1 MDALDKLIQL
11 ANLSGALDL
20 RCLLSGPLELDHA
33 PAPAGEAV
41 YHVVL
46 DGACTVLRPGHAPLE
61 LAAGDIF
68 VLPRGDAHVL
78 SIEARNA
85 GAVRAEVQAKV
96 QADVEK
102 RDNGAVIVKSNCS
115 ERDPV
120 VDLLCGR
127 FLYAPRALLVD
138 VLPDVVHVSF
148 SRTSAPYLD
157 PLVQT
162 MRREAEDAQLGAPSI
177 VTALSTALFTMVL
190 RAWLASQPSLAG
202 VLGLL
207 SNRRLGASIIAM
219 LERPAEPWTLE
230 MLARE
235 AAMSRAT
242 FMRAFS
248 AHSESSPLALLSHV
262 RMQLA
267 STMLT
272 RTRKSIADV
281 AADVGYQSEA
291 AFSKRFKELYG
302 VAPGR
307 FRQANAIT

>member
-46 DGACTVLRPGHAPLE
+46 EGACTVLRPGHAPLE
-61 LAAGDIF
+61 LGAGDIF

-78 SIEARNA
+78 SVEAREA
-85 GAVRAEVQAKV
+85 GAVRAEAQAEV
-96 QADVEK
+96 AK
-102 RDNGAVIVKSNCS
+102 RHNGTVIVKSNCS
-115 ERDPV
+115 ECDPA

-127 FLYAPRALLVD
+127 FLYAPRALLVE

-190 RAWLASQPSLAG
+190 RAWLASQPSLPG

-207 SNRRLGASIIAM
+207 ANRRLGASIIAM

-230 MLARE
+230 MLAKE

-242 FMRAFS
+242 FMRAFA

-307 FRQANAIT
+307 FRQANGIT

>member
-46 DGACTVLRPGHAPLE
+46 DGACAILRPGHAPLE
-61 LAAGDIF
+61 LRAGDIF

-78 SIEARNA
+78 SIEARDA
-85 GAVRAEVQAKV
+85 GALRVEANG
-96 QADVEK
+96 DVEK

-115 ERDPV
+115 ERDPA

-230 MLARE
+230 MLAKE

-307 FRQANAIT
+307 FRQANGIT

>member
-46 DGACTVLRPGHAPLE
+46 DGECTVLRRGQTPLE
-61 LAAGDIF
+61 LKAGDIF
-68 VLPRGDAHVL
+68 FLPRGDAHVL
-78 SIEARNA
+78 SVRACAAGPTA
-85 GAVRAEVQAKV
+85 GAMQA
-96 QADVEK
+96 
-102 RDNGAVIVKSNCS
+102 RDNGAVTVRSNCG
-115 ERDPV
+115 EVAPG

-127 FLYAPRALLVD
+127 FLYAPRALLID
-138 VLPDVVHVSF
+138 VLPDVVYVSF
-148 SRTSAPYLD
+148 SNASAPYLA

-162 MRREAEDAQLGAPSI
+162 MRREAEDSQLGAPSI

-190 RAWLASQPSLAG
+190 RAWLAGQPSLAG

-207 SNRRLGASIIAM
+207 ANRRLGASIIAM

-230 MLARE
+230 MLAKE

-248 AHSESSPLALLSHV
+248 AHSDSSPLALLSHV

-272 RTRKSIADV
+272 HTKKSIADV
-281 AADVGYQSEA
+281 AAEVGYQSEA

-302 VAPGR
+302 IAPGK
-307 FRQANAIT
+307 FRTENGLM

>member
-11 ANLSGALDL
+11 ASLSGALDL

-46 DGACTVLRPGHAPLE
+46 DGACTVLRKGQAPRE
-61 LAAGDIF
+61 LRAGDIF
-68 VLPRGDAHVL
+68 FLPRGDAHVL
-78 SIEARNA
+78 SIQPRESDATTA
-85 GAVRAEVQAKV
+85 TEM
-96 QADVEK
+96 ETSH
-102 RDNGAVIVKSNCS
+102 NGAVTVETNCGGK
-115 ERDPV
+115 PPG

-127 FLYAPRALLVD
+127 FLYAPRALLID

-148 SRTSAPYLD
+148 TNASAPYLP

-162 MRREAEDAQLGAPSI
+162 MRREAEEAQLGAPSI

-190 RAWLASQPSLAG
+190 RAWLAEQPSLAG

-207 SNRRLGASIIAM
+207 ANRRLGASIIAM

-230 MLARE
+230 MLAKE

-248 AHSESSPLALLSHV
+248 AHSDSSPLALLSHV

-272 RTRKSIADV
+272 HTKKSIADV

-307 FRQANAIT
+307 FRQANGLS

>member
-11 ANLSGALDL
+11 ANLNGALDL
-20 RCLLSGPLELDHA
+20 RCLLSGPLELDHD
-33 PAPAGEAV
+33 PAPAGESL

-46 DGACTVLRPGHAPLE
+46 DGACTVLRQGHAPLE
-61 LAAGDIF
+61 LKAGDIF
-68 VLPRGDAHVL
+68 LLPRGDSHVV
-78 SIEARNA
+78 SIKPR
-85 GAVRAEVQAKV
+85 K
-96 QADVEK
+96 ADAAATPVEK
-102 RDNGAVIVKSNCS
+102 HYNGAVTVKSNCGGQ
-115 ERDPV
+115 PPG
-120 VDLLCGR
+120 VDMLCGR
-127 FLYAPRALLVD
+127 FLYAPRALLID

-148 SRTSAPYLD
+148 SRASAPYLE

-162 MRREAEDAQLGAPSI
+162 MRREADEAQLGAPSI

-190 RAWLASQPSLAG
+190 RAWLAEQPSLAG
-202 VLGLL
+202 VLALL
-207 SNRRLGASIIAM
+207 ANRRLGASIIAM

-248 AHSESSPLALLSHV
+248 AHSDSSPLALLSHV

-272 RTRKSIADV
+272 HTKKSIADV

-302 VAPGR
+302 VAPGK
-307 FRQANAIT
+307 FRAVNGLG

>member
-33 PAPAGEAV
+33 LAPVGEAV

-78 SIEARNA
+78 SVEARNA
-85 GAVRAEVQAKV
+85 SAVRVEAQAE
-96 QADVEK
+96 VEK
-102 RDNGAVIVKSNCS
+102 RHNGAVIVKSNCS

-207 SNRRLGASIIAM
+207 ANRRLGASIIAM

-248 AHSESSPLALLSHV
+248 AHSDSSPLALLSHV

>member
-46 DGACTVLRPGHAPLE
+46 DGACTVMRHGHAPLE
-61 LAAGDIF
+61 LNAGDIF
-68 VLPRGDAHVL
+68 FLPRGDAHVL
-78 SIEARNA
+78 SIGPREANEETA
-85 GAVRAEVQAKV
+85 AVQSHH
-96 QADVEK
+96 
-102 RDNGAVIVKSNCS
+102 NGAVTVQSNCGGKK
-115 ERDPV
+115 PG

-127 FLYAPRALLVD
+127 FLYAPRALLID
-138 VLPDVVHVSF
+138 VLPDVVHVAF
-148 SRTSAPYLD
+148 TRASAPYLA

-162 MRREAEDAQLGAPSI
+162 MRREAEEAQLGAPSI
-177 VTALSTALFTMVL
+177 ITALSTALFTMVL
-190 RAWLASQPSLAG
+190 RAWLAEQPSLAG

-207 SNRRLGASIIAM
+207 ANRRLGASIIAM

-230 MLARE
+230 MLAKE

-248 AHSESSPLALLSHV
+248 AHSASSPLALLSHV

-272 RTRKSIADV
+272 QTKKSIADV

-307 FRQANAIT
+307 FRQTNGLV

>member
-11 ANLSGALDL
+11 ASLSGTLDL

-46 DGACTVLRPGHAPLE
+46 DGACMVLRKGHAPLE
-61 LAAGDIF
+61 LRAGDIF
-68 VLPRGDAHVL
+68 FLPRGDAHVL
-78 SIEARNA
+78 SIQPREK
-85 GAVRAEVQAKV
+85 GAANTEMEVRH
-96 QADVEK
+96 
-102 RDNGAVIVKSNCS
+102 NGAVTVESNCGG
-115 ERDPV
+115 RQPG

-127 FLYAPRALLVD
+127 FLYAPRALLID
-138 VLPDVVHVSF
+138 VLPNVVHVSF
-148 SRTSAPYLD
+148 ADASATYLA

-162 MRREAEDAQLGAPSI
+162 MRREAEEAQLGAPSI

-190 RAWLASQPSLAG
+190 RAWLDGQPSLAG

-207 SNRRLGASIIAM
+207 ANRRLGASIIAM

-230 MLARE
+230 MLAKE

-248 AHSESSPLALLSHV
+248 AHSDSSPLALLSHV

-272 RTRKSIADV
+272 HTKKSIADV

-307 FRQANAIT
+307 FRAVNGLG

>member
-11 ANLSGALDL
+11 ANLSGSLDL

-46 DGACTVLRPGHAPLE
+46 DGACTVMRPGHTPLE
-61 LAAGDIF
+61 LGAGDIF
-68 VLPRGDAHVL
+68 FLPRGDAHVL
-78 SIEARNA
+78 SIKAGEA
-85 GAVRAEVQAKV
+85 GAATGEL
-96 QADVEK
+96 EK
-102 RDNGAVIVKSNCS
+102 QHNGAVIVESNCGG
-115 ERDPV
+115 RQPG

-127 FLYAPRALLVD
+127 FLYAPRALLID

-148 SRTSAPYLD
+148 SRTSAPYLG

-190 RAWLASQPSLAG
+190 RAWLAEQPSLAG

-207 SNRRLGASIIAM
+207 ANRRLGASIIAM

-230 MLARE
+230 MLAKE

-248 AHSESSPLALLSHV
+248 AHSESSPLTLLSQV

-272 RTRKSIADV
+272 HTKKSIADV

-307 FRQANAIT
+307 FRQTNGIV

>member
-20 RCLLSGPLELDHA
+20 RCLLSGPLELDHE

-46 DGACTVLRPGHAPLE
+46 DGACTVLRQGQAALQ
-61 LAAGDIF
+61 LSAGDIF

-78 SIEARNA
+78 SIAAREGCEA
-85 GAVRAEVQAKV
+85 AKP
-96 QADVEK
+96 DMEK
-102 RDNGAVIVKSNCS
+102 RYNGAVTVKSNCGGT
-115 ERDPV
+115 RPG

-127 FLYAPRALLVD
+127 FLYAPRAVLID
-138 VLPDVVHVSF
+138 VLPNVVHVSL
-148 SRTSAPYLD
+148 SNASAPYLA

-190 RAWLASQPSLAG
+190 RAWLADQPSLAG
-202 VLGLL
+202 VLALL
-207 SNRRLGASIIAM
+207 ANRRLGASIIAM
-219 LERPAEPWTLE
+219 LERPAEPWTLD
-230 MLARE
+230 MLAKE

-248 AHSESSPLALLSHV
+248 AHSDSSPLALLSHV

-272 RTRKSIADV
+272 HTKKSIADV

-302 VAPGR
+302 VAPGK
-307 FRQANAIT
+307 FRSENGLT

>member
-33 PAPAGEAV
+33 PAPEGEAV

-46 DGACTVLRPGHAPLE
+46 DGGCTVLRKGHAPLD
-61 LAAGDIF
+61 LNAGDIF
-68 VLPRGDAHVL
+68 FLPRGDAHVL
-78 SIEARNA
+78 SIAAREGCEAPP
-85 GAVRAEVQAKV
+85 GM
-96 QADVEK
+96 EK
-102 RDNGAVIVKSNCS
+102 HHNGAVTVESNCGD
-115 ERDPV
+115 RQPG

-127 FLYAPRALLVD
+127 FLYAPRALLID

-148 SRTSAPYLD
+148 TNASAPYLG

-190 RAWLASQPSLAG
+190 RAWLADQPSLAG
-202 VLGLL
+202 VLSLL
-207 SNRRLGASIIAM
+207 ANRRLGASIIAM

-230 MLARE
+230 MLAKE

-248 AHSESSPLALLSHV
+248 AHSDSSPLALLSHV

-267 STMLT
+267 STMLRQT
-272 RTRKSIADV
+272 KKSIADV
-281 AADVGYQSEA
+281 AAEVGYQSEA

-302 VAPGR
+302 IAPGK
-307 FRQANAIT
+307 FRAENGLV

>member
-1 MDALDKLIQL
+1 MDALDRLIQL
-11 ANLSGALDL
+11 ANLAGALDL
-20 RCLLSGPLELDHA
+20 RCLFRGPLELDHA

-46 DGACTVLRPGHAPLE
+46 SGSCSVARKGQPTLTLN
-61 LAAGDIF
+61 AGDIF

-78 SIEARNA
+78 SVASASADETPAAVRMQPS
-85 GAVRAEVQAKV
+85 GAVTL
-96 QADVEK
+96 
-102 RDNGAVIVKSNCS
+102 KSNCG
-115 ERDPV
+115 DPGAAQL
-120 VDLLCGR
+120 DLLCGR
-127 FLYAPRALLVD
+127 FLYAPRALLID

-148 SRTSAPYLD
+148 SGDAAPYLAA
-157 PLVQT
+157 LVAAL
-162 MRREAEDAQLGAPSI
+162 RREAEEAQLGAPSI
-177 VTALSTALFTMVL
+177 ITALSTALFTMVL
-190 RAWLASQPSLAG
+190 RAWLAEQPSVAG
-202 VLGLL
+202 VLALL
-207 SNRRLGASIIAM
+207 ANRRLGASIIAM

-230 MLARE
+230 LLAKE

-242 FMRAFS
+242 YMRAFS
-248 AHSESSPLALLSHV
+248 AHSDSSPLALLGHV

-272 RTRKSIADV
+272 HTKKSIADV

-307 FRQANAIT
+307 FRAGNGLT

>member
-46 DGACTVLRPGHAPLE
+46 DGKCTVLRKGQTPLE
-61 LAAGDIF
+61 LNAGDIF
-68 VLPRGDAHVL
+68 CLPRGDAHVL
-78 SIEARNA
+78 SIKAREDCA
-85 GAVRAEVQAKV
+85 GK
-96 QADVEK
+96 ADLEK
-102 RDNGAVIVKSNCS
+102 HHNGAVTVESNCGDS
-115 ERDPV
+115 APGI
-120 VDLLCGR
+120 DLLCGR
-127 FLYAPRALLVD
+127 FLYAPRALLID

-148 SRTSAPYLD
+148 SNASAPYLA

-190 RAWLASQPSLAG
+190 RAWLADQPSLAG

-207 SNRRLGASIIAM
+207 ANRRLGASIIAM

-230 MLARE
+230 MLAKE

-272 RTRKSIADV
+272 HTKKSVADV
-281 AADVGYQSEA
+281 AAEVGYQSEA

-307 FRQANAIT
+307 FRQANGLV

>member
-46 DGACTVLRPGHAPLE
+46 DGACTVLRQGHAPLE
-61 LAAGDIF
+61 LAAGDLF
-68 VLPRGDAHVL
+68 FLPRGDAHVL
-78 SIEARNA
+78 SIKARA
-85 GAVRAEVQAKV
+85 PGAAKAEM
-96 QADVEK
+96 ET
-102 RDNGAVIVKSNCS
+102 RHNGAVTVQSNCGGH
-115 ERDPV
+115 DPG

-127 FLYAPRALLVD
+127 FLYAPRALLID
-138 VLPDVVHVSF
+138 VLPNAVRVSF
-148 SRTSAPYLD
+148 TRASAPYLD

-190 RAWLASQPSLAG
+190 RAWLADQPSLSG

-207 SNRRLGASIIAM
+207 ANRRLGASIIAM

-272 RTRKSIADV
+272 QTRKSIADV

-307 FRQANAIT
+307 FRQANGIA

>member
-1 MDALDKLIQL
+1 MDALDKLIRL

-20 RCLLSGPLELDHA
+20 RCLLSGPLELEHE

-46 DGACTVLRPGHAPLE
+46 DGACTVLRRGQAPLE
-61 LAAGDIF
+61 LHSGDIF
-68 VLPRGDAHVL
+68 FLPRGDAHTL
-78 SIEARNA
+78 SIKACDA
-85 GAVRAEVQAKV
+85 GAENP
-96 QADVEK
+96 DIEK
-102 RDNGAVIVKSNCS
+102 HHNGAVTVESNCS
-115 ERDPV
+115 DNAPG

-127 FLYAPRALLVD
+127 FLYAPRALLID

-148 SRTSAPYLD
+148 ANASAPYLG

-162 MRREAEDAQLGAPSI
+162 MRREAEEAQLGAPSI

-190 RAWLASQPSLAG
+190 RAWLADQPSLAG

-207 SNRRLGASIIAM
+207 ANRRLGASIIAM

-230 MLARE
+230 MLAKE

-248 AHSESSPLALLSHV
+248 AHSDSSPLALLSHV

-272 RTRKSIADV
+272 HTKKSIADV

-302 VAPGR
+302 VAPGK
-307 FRQANAIT
+307 FRAANGLT

>member
-20 RCLLSGPLELDHA
+20 RCLLSGPLELEHA
-33 PAPAGEAV
+33 PAPVGEAV

-46 DGACTVLRPGHAPLE
+46 DGACTVLRPGQPPLE
-61 LAAGDIF
+61 LTAGDIF
-68 VLPRGDAHVL
+68 FLPRGHAHVL
-78 SIEARNA
+78 SI
-85 GAVRAEVQAKV
+85 
-96 QADVEK
+96 QADGHAAAQGTMEAH
-102 RDNGAVIVKSNCS
+102 DNGAVTVRSNCGGAQG
-115 ERDPV
+115 PG

-127 FLYAPRALLVD
+127 FLYAPRALLID

-148 SRTSAPYLD
+148 SNASGAYLG

-162 MRREAEDAQLGAPSI
+162 MRREAEEAQLGAPSI

-190 RAWLASQPSLAG
+190 RAWLAGEPSLAG

-207 SNRRLGASIIAM
+207 ANRRLGASIIAM

-230 MLARE
+230 MLAKE

-248 AHSESSPLALLSHV
+248 AHSDSSPLTLLSHV

-272 RTRKSIADV
+272 HTKKSIADV

-307 FRQANAIT
+307 FRATNAIA

>member
-11 ANLSGALDL
+11 ANLTGALDL

-33 PAPAGEAV
+33 PAPAGESL

-46 DGACTVLRPGHAPLE
+46 DGACTVLRHGHAPLE
-61 LAAGDIF
+61 LKAGDIF
-68 VLPRGDAHVL
+68 LLPRGDAHVV
-78 SIEARNA
+78 SIKPREA
-85 GAVRAEVQAKV
+85 GAAA
-96 QADVEK
+96 APVEK
-102 RDNGAVIVKSNCS
+102 HDNGAVTVETNCGGQ
-115 ERDPV
+115 RPG

-127 FLYAPRALLVD
+127 FLYAPRALLID

-148 SRTSAPYLD
+148 TRASAPYLD

-162 MRREAEDAQLGAPSI
+162 MRREADEAQLGAPSI

-190 RAWLASQPSLAG
+190 RAWLAEQPSLAG
-202 VLGLL
+202 VLALL
-207 SNRRLGASIIAM
+207 ANRRLGASIIAM

-248 AHSESSPLALLSHV
+248 AHSDSSPLALLSHV

-272 RTRKSIADV
+272 HTKKSIADV

-302 VAPGR
+302 VAPGK
-307 FRQANAIT
+307 FRAANGIG

>member
-1 MDALDKLIQL
+1 MDALDRLIQL
-11 ANLSGALDL
+11 AGLSGALDL
-20 RCLLSGPLELDHA
+20 RCLLSGPLELDH
-33 PAPAGEAV
+33 PRAPAGEAI

-46 DGACTVLRPGHAPLE
+46 EGACSVLRKGQPPLA
-61 LAAGDIF
+61 LKAGDIF
-68 VLPRGDAHVL
+68 VLPRGDAHVV
-78 SIEARNA
+78 SIS
-85 GAVRAEVQAKV
+85 AVNGSNGSSAKPAPM
-96 QADVEK
+96 QTQH
-102 RDNGAVIVKSNCS
+102 NGAVNVRSNCG
-115 ERDPV
+115 ERGASL
-120 VDLLCGR
+120 DLLCGR
-127 FLYAPRALLVD
+127 FLYAPRALLID

-148 SRTSAPYLD
+148 SEASAVYLQ
-157 PLVQT
+157 PLIGA
-162 MRREAEDAQLGAPSI
+162 MRREAEEARIGAPSI

-190 RAWLASQPSLAG
+190 RAWLADQPSVAG

-207 SNRRLGASIIAM
+207 ANRRLGASIIAM
-219 LERPAEPWTLE
+219 LERPADPWTLE
-230 MLARE
+230 MLAKE

-242 FMRAFS
+242 YMRAFS

-272 RTRKSIADV
+272 RTKKSIADV

-307 FRQANAIT
+307 FRAANGAG

>member
-1 MDALDKLIQL
+1 MDALDRLIQL
-11 ANLSGALDL
+11 AQLSGALDL

-46 DGACTVLRPGHAPLE
+46 DGACTVSRKGHAPLA
-61 LAAGDIF
+61 LDAGDIF
-68 VLPRGDAHVL
+68 FLPRGDAHVL
-78 SIEARNA
+78 SISA
-85 GAVRAEVQAKV
+85 GAGPKPGSMEA
-96 QADVEK
+96 
-102 RDNGAVIVKSNCS
+102 RDNGAVTVRSNCG
-115 ERDPV
+115 EKTPRL
-120 VDLLCGR
+120 DLLCGR
-127 FLYAPRALLVD
+127 FLHAPRALLID

-148 SRTSAPYLD
+148 TNASAPYLG
-157 PLVQT
+157 PLVAA
-162 MRREAEDAQLGAPSI
+162 MRREAEEAQLGAPSI
-177 VTALSTALFTMVL
+177 VTALSTALFTMLL
-190 RAWLASQPSLAG
+190 RAWLAGQPSLAG

-207 SNRRLGASIIAM
+207 ANRRLGASVIAM

-230 MLARE
+230 MLAKE

-248 AHSESSPLALLSHV
+248 AHSESSPLALLSHM

-272 RTRKSIADV
+272 HTNRSIADV

-291 AFSKRFKELYG
+291 AFSKRFKEAYG

-307 FRQANAIT
+307 FRQSNGLG

>member
-1 MDALDKLIQL
+1 MDALDRLIQL

-20 RCLLSGPLELDHA
+20 RCLLRGPLELDHA

-46 DGACTVLRPGHAPLE
+46 GGTCSIVRKGQPTLTLS
-61 LAAGDIF
+61 AGDIF
-68 VLPRGDAHVL
+68 VLPRGDAHVVNV
-78 SIEARNA
+78 SSSAA
-85 GAVRAEVQAKV
+85 QAHSPAVRIQP
-96 QADVEK
+96 
-102 RDNGAVIVKSNCS
+102 NGAVNLKSNVHDGDAA
-115 ERDPV
+115 EL
-120 VDLLCGR
+120 DLLCGR
-127 FLYAPRALLVD
+127 FLYAPRALLID

-148 SRTSAPYLD
+148 SNASAPYLAA
-157 PLVQT
+157 LIGA
-162 MRREAEDAQLGAPSI
+162 MRREAEDAQIGAPSI

-190 RAWLASQPSLAG
+190 RAWLAEQPSVAG

-207 SNRRLGASIIAM
+207 ANRRLGASIIAM
-219 LERPAEPWTLE
+219 LERPAEAWTLD
-230 MLARE
+230 MLAKE

-242 FMRAFS
+242 YMRAF
-248 AHSESSPLALLSHV
+248 ATHSESSPLALLSHV

-272 RTRKSIADV
+272 RTKKSIADV

-302 VAPGR
+302 IAPGR
-307 FRQANAIT
+307 YRTENGLT

>member
-11 ANLSGALDL
+11 ANLSGSLDL

-46 DGACTVLRPGHAPLE
+46 DGACKVLRKGQAPLE
-61 LAAGDIF
+61 LHAGDIF
-68 VLPRGDAHVL
+68 FLPRGDAHVL
-78 SIEARNA
+78 SIEAREA
-85 GAVRAEVQAKV
+85 GAAAAELDKHY
-96 QADVEK
+96 
-102 RDNGAVIVKSNCS
+102 NGAVTVESNCGGQQ
-115 ERDPV
+115 PG

-127 FLYAPRALLVD
+127 FLYAPRALLID
-138 VLPDVVHVSF
+138 VLPNVVHVSF
-148 SRTSAPYLD
+148 SRAAAPYLG

-190 RAWLASQPSLAG
+190 RAWLAEQPSLAG

-207 SNRRLGASIIAM
+207 ANRRLGASIIAM

-230 MLARE
+230 MLAKE

-272 RTRKSIADV
+272 QTKKSIADV

-307 FRQANAIT
+307 FRQANGIV